1 MYCWGNNGSGAAGDG
16 TRTNRFAPVEVALPP
31 NVVPTRLVSS
41 SGGSCVETTDAQP
54 WCWGL
59 NTGSGTLDAQDLP
72 VPVRLPG
79 TLPP

>member
-1 MYCWGNNGSGAAGDG
+1 VNCWGNNGSGAVGDG

-41 SGGSCVETTDAQP
+41 SGGSCVETTDGQP